1 MPKSAVKTAAW
12 EASVIR
18 GEGKRKS
25 MYIIV
30 TNNSRVREEYEGILK
45 NLKVEYLE
53 DKVCMDVLIKVRDY
67 IHQGY
72 RLETH
77 PMAGSVKP
85 NQNPYKSIMISDNPS
100 DQTEFQEF
108 VTVMENCIMICR
120 DFLQRKALP
129 DWSESIKQ
137 DFRFVDLSLIK
148 SAADCLK

>member
-1 MPKSAVKTAAW
+1 
-12 EASVIR
+12 
-18 GEGKRKS
+18 